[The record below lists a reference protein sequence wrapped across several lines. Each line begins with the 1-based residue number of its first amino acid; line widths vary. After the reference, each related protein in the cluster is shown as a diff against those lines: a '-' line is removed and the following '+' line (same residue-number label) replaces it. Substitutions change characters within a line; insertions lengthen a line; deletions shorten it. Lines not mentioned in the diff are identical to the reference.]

1 MANSKAM
8 VRLIKRISV
17 FLFVL
22 LFSSFLFSQTVQT
35 KDPEIAGEFFGIQ
48 VPTSNYYFAKNII
61 SVFGTRWRGVP
72 KTPEEIEK
80 QVWIEILL
88 SYEAFRRNI
97 KVKDEE
103 VDEEI
108 GKMLKSHKVSFD
120 WKKEPSAYAE
130 WVKKTIGIS
139 VEIFRNQI
147 EHLIKINKLRQ
158 EVIDSIQPTVSEK
171 EVHQKFLD
179 VYNTLSVEL
188 IQFDELEEAKDFYR
202 KAKENPDFWKKE
214 KEKNP
219 KSFKQPGFVCLEF
232 LMNMWGF
239 HREDADQLIKLSPE
253 TLYPPAPIYKGY
265 GVFQVLKVRPAEES
279 DFSKQREYY
288 EKQVSLQKKIA
299 GFNEWLEDLEKR
311 AKIKD
316 YMKS

>member
-35 KDPEIAGEFFGIQ
+35 KNPEIAGEFFGIQ

-120 WKKEPSAYAE
+120 WKKEPSAYA
-130 WVKKTIGIS
+130 
-139 VEIFRNQI
+139 
-147 EHLIKINKLRQ
+147 
-158 EVIDSIQPTVSEK
+158 
-171 EVHQKFLD
+171 
-179 VYNTLSVEL
+179 
-188 IQFDELEEAKDFYR
+188 
-202 KAKENPDFWKKE
+202 
-214 KEKNP
+214 
-219 KSFKQPGFVCLEF
+219 
-232 LMNMWGF
+232 
-239 HREDADQLIKLSPE
+239 
-253 TLYPPAPIYKGY
+253 
-265 GVFQVLKVRPAEES
+265 
-279 DFSKQREYY
+279 
-288 EKQVSLQKKIA
+288 
-299 GFNEWLEDLEKR
+299 
-311 AKIKD
+311 
-316 YMKS
+316 